1 MAVNIFDKYGIK
13 EVANVYFEALADDP
27 ASNVYAGDIVLFL
40 DTLKVST
47 IETTAE
53 TTDATGGW
61 GNPKLIS
68 WDYGKEI
75 TLTLED
81 ALISLE
87 SLRFMLGGAIHKP
100 STTESVIVRHTEEV
114 IAGENGAIP
123 APVDHITGKK
133 YDGTQTGLP
142 AVQATEGHPVRF
154 INYGGGTG
162 STTAGVRT
170 QLVYD
175 ATASTAD
182 YTLNDGEY
190 LKFKNDAM
198 GISTPALAAKG
209 DHIRI
214 FWEEVVTGAANKDAA
229 VEVTISPDTFPGT
242 YRVVGDT
249 FMRSQKTG
257 KDEAFQFVIGKA
269 KVTSD
274 VTITLEAEGDPSTF
288 EMTLNVLRDD
298 NERGNKEM
306 MKLIRYGGAQ
316 TDASVSGN
324 DHGSLANSANG

>member
-13 EVANVYFEALADDP
+13 EVANVYFEALEDDP
-27 ASNVYAGDIVLFL
+27 KSNVYKGDIVLFL

-75 TLTLED
+75 TITLED

-87 SLRFMLGGAIHKP
+87 SLRFMLGGAIHRGTSDKDLV
-100 STTESVIVRHTEEV
+100 TVRHTEEV
-114 IAGENGAIP
+114 VCGANGIVP
-123 APVDHITGKK
+123 KPVDHITDAE
-133 YDGTQTGLP
+133 YT
-142 AVQATEGHPVRF
+142 VVATTAAPVRV
-154 INYGGGTG
+154 INLTTG
-162 STTAGVRT
+162 ART
-170 QLVYD
+170 QL
-175 ATASTAD
+175 TEGTI
-182 YTLNDGEY
+182 DGKQAITFVNE
-190 LKFKNDAM
+190 AM
-198 GISTPALAAKG
+198 GLAEDGVATKQG
-209 DHIRI
+209 DRLRI
-214 FWEEVVTGAANKDAA
+214 FWTETYNKAADADKA

-249 FMRSQKTG
+249 FMRSQATG

-269 KVTSD
+269 KVQSN

-288 EMTLNVLRDD
+288 EMTLTVLRSD
-298 NERGNKEM
+298 NERGEKEM
-306 MKLIRYGGAQ
+306 MKLIRYGSAAA
-316 TDASVSGN
+316 DAANEG
-324 DHGSLANSANG
+324 DDIGSLTTPSTTPGGQTP

>member
-13 EVANVYFEALADDP
+13 EVANVYFEALEDDP
-27 ASNVYAGDIVLFL
+27 KSNVYKGDIVLFL

-75 TLTLED
+75 TITLED

-100 STTESVIVRHTEEV
+100 AASDTVIVHHTEEV
-114 IAGENGAIP
+114 IAGEGGALP
-123 APVDHITGKK
+123 LPKDHITGNTIVPMA
-133 YDGTQTGLP
+133 TQD
-142 AVQATEGHPVRF
+142 HPIRF

-170 QLVYD
+170 QVVYD
-175 ATASTAD
+175 TEAATYDSTSHSVKMQD
-182 YTLNDGEY
+182 KGVLT
-190 LKFKNDAM
+190 FKNSAM
-198 GISTPALAAKG
+198 GVASAGAPAAQG
-209 DHIRI
+209 DHVRI
-214 FWEEVVTGAANKDAA
+214 FWDEVITGAANADAA

-269 KVTSD
+269 KVQSEITL
-274 VTITLEAEGDPSTF
+274 TLEAEGDPSTF

-298 NERGNKEM
+298 NERGDKEM
-306 MKLIRYGGAQ
+306 MKLIRYGGAAEDE
-316 TDASVSGN
+316 TSAGN
-324 DHGSLANSANG
+324 DNGSLAAGGQG

>member
-13 EVANVYFEALADDP
+13 EVANVYFEALEDDP
-27 ASNVYAGDIVLFL
+27 KSNVYKGDIVLFL

-75 TLTLED
+75 TVTLED

-100 STTESVIVRHTEEV
+100 SATETVIVRHTEEV
-114 IAGENGAIP
+114 VATTGGKVP
-123 APVDHITGKK
+123 LPKDHITGNTITPK
-133 YDGTQTGLP
+133 
-142 AVQATEGHPVRF
+142 ATKNHPIRF

-162 STTAGVRT
+162 TTVAGIRT
-170 QLVYD
+170 QI
-175 ATASTAD
+175 STDSAD
-182 YTLNDGEY
+182 ITMADNAVL
-190 LKFKNDAM
+190 LFKNDAM
-198 GISTPALAAKG
+198 GITTGTAPAEG

-214 FWEEVVTGAANKDAA
+214 FWEELVTGDANADTA

-249 FMRSQKTG
+249 FMRSQATG

-269 KVTSD
+269 KVQSE

-288 EMTLNVLRDD
+288 EMTLNVLRAD
-298 NERGNKEM
+298 NERGEKEM
-306 MKLIRYGGAQ
+306 MKLIRYGGAAA
-316 TDASVSGN
+316 DELSSG
-324 DHGSLANSANG
+324 DDQGSLDGSGLNAG

>member
-13 EVANVYFEALADDP
+13 EVANVYFEALEDDP
-27 ASNVYAGDIVLFL
+27 KSNVYKGDIVLFL

-100 STTESVIVRHTEEV
+100 SATESVIVSHTEEV
-114 IAGENGAIP
+114 VAGDDGKLP
-123 APVDHITGKK
+123 LPKDHITGN
-133 YDGTQTGLP
+133 TLTP
-142 AVQATEGHPVRF
+142 TATDGHPIRF
-154 INYGGGTG
+154 INYGGGVDG
-162 STTAGVRT
+162 DGNPSAAAGGRT
-170 QLVYD
+170 KIVYSD
-175 ATASTAD
+175 ESGAVNAMNANCELTFNNT
-182 YTLNDGEY
+182 
-190 LKFKNDAM
+190 AM
-198 GISTPALAAKG
+198 GITSAKPVKG
-209 DHIRI
+209 DHVRI
-214 FWEEVVTGAANKDAA
+214 FWEEVITGATNADAA

-242 YRVVGDT
+242 YRVIGDT
-249 FMRSQKTG
+249 FMRSQATG

-269 KVTSD
+269 KVQSE

-288 EMTLNVLRDD
+288 EMTLNVLRSD
-298 NERGNKEM
+298 NERGEKEM
-306 MKLIRYGGAQ
+306 MKLIRYGGAAANA
-316 TDASVSGN
+316 ASTGN
-324 DHGSLANSANG
+324 DEGSLKAGPVTPGQ